1 MLYRPVECVTG
12 MDRDC
17 GSILKIWDVAR
28 FLKLNCA
35 PFWTAMEDTHI
46 VREANAFGL
55 SRPLNPP
62 AALSFLWKDGT
73 GTVGN
78 RLHGC

>member
-28 FLKLNCA
+28 SLKLNCA
-35 PFWTAMEDTHI
+35 PFWTAMEDTSHCPGSQC
-46 VREANAFGL
+46 VW
-55 SRPLNPP
+55 PKQ
-62 AALSFLWKDGT
+62 AAEST
-73 GTVGN
+73 GCT
-78 RLHGC
+78 